1 MISHY
6 LRTAYRI
13 IIKHKTFSLVNVLGL
28 TVGITAA
35 LIIGLYAQHEL
46 SYDHFH
52 QQADQIYLV
61 YKERVTPN
69 GVQPTYD
76 TWVPLLER
84 LQQDFPEVESGTRFN
99 TNREAVVVNN
109 QRFEEEVAYV
119 DPSFFDVFSFPVAL
133 GNDQKPLPNPNS
145 VLLSPEAA
153 HRYFGDQSPIGQTL
167 TLDYETSYT
176 VSGVLAPIPTNSSLQ
191 FDLAVPI
198 QSVPNYSEL
207 ADEWGSSF
215 LSTFVVVSDAEAVAN
230 LETQFPDFI
239 ASVFGKE
246 VQARTNFKLL
256 RLSQSYDTFIGNS
269 QDVYILLCIALGII
283 LIAAI
288 NFMNLSTAQAVERMK
303 EVGMRKVL
311 GASRAQLIRQFLS
324 EAIVMSLIAL
334 GLGVLLVEVS
344 LPWVNQ
350 AFDLKLTF
358 HIGDARVLS
367 GLIGFGLLLGL
378 LSGGYPSLFLSR
390 LRIEASLKGRSSGF
404 RQGLSLRNGLVVAQ
418 FTLSVLLIAGTMI
431 VWKQLTFM
439 KGADMAFEPE
449 NVVVLPVG
457 LRSFEGTTADSAR
470 LQTFKESLGQHSH
483 IQQVSSSAHIPSR
496 WDGWFTFVQPNG
508 WEGDPLRMR
517 VTFADAHYFSTFDID
532 FQEGRSFYEGSE
544 VDRNE
549 SVILNQA
556 ALQAFGWENAQDK
569 FLMLGDREFSVVGV
583 VDDYHFESL
592 RNEVAPILHFYR
604 PPENGVHQYVSLRTD
619 GEDLRE
625 TLDFVEARWSELA
638 SDRPLEYQFLNQNV
652 AQMYEAED
660 RLLTMVSVFSVIAV
674 LIACLGLFALSLNTI
689 LKREK
694 EIGIRKVLGASVPQ
708 LVTMITRDFTRLIIF
723 SFLLATP
730 LVYVL
735 LPRWLEDFAY
745 RTEVGVGVLL
755 VAGGAA
761 IVVAWL
767 TVGAQS
773 IKAALA
779 NPVDSLRSE

>member
-1 MISHY
+1 MIFHY

-13 IIKHKTFSLVNVLGL
+13 IVKHKTFSLVNVLGL

-46 SYDHFH
+46 SYDRFH
-52 QQADQIYLV
+52 QQADEIYLV

-84 LQQDFPEVESGTRFN
+84 LQQDFPEVGSGTRFN
-99 TNREAVVVNN
+99 TNREVVVVND

-119 DPSFFDVFSFPVAL
+119 DPSFFGVFSFPIAR
-133 GNDQKPLPNPNS
+133 GNTQNPLPNPNS
-145 VLLSPEAA
+145 VLISSAAA
-153 HRYFGDQSPIGQTL
+153 HRFFGDQNPIGQTL
-167 TLDYETSYT
+167 TLDYETSYI
-176 VSGVLAPIPTNSSLQ
+176 VSGVLATIPTNSSLQ

-215 LSTFVVVSDAEAVAN
+215 LSTFVVLADNEAVAN
-230 LETQFPDFI
+230 LETQFPDFV
-239 ASVFGKE
+239 ASVFGEE

-256 RLSQSYDTFIGNS
+256 PLSQYYDAFIGNS

-288 NFMNLSTAQAVERMK
+288 NFMNLSTARAVERMK

-311 GASRAQLIRQFLS
+311 GASRAQLVRQFLS

-344 LPWVNQ
+344 LPWINQ
-350 AFDLKLTF
+350 VFDLKLTF

-390 LRIEASLKGRSSGF
+390 LRIEASLKGRSSGS
-404 RQGLSLRNGLVVAQ
+404 RQRLSLRNGLVVAQ

-439 KGADMAFEPE
+439 KEADMAFEPE

-457 LRSFEGTTADSAR
+457 LRSFEGTTADSVR
-470 LQTFKESLGQHSH
+470 LQTFKESLSQHSH

-496 WDGWFTFVQPNG
+496 WDGWFTFVQPKG

-517 VTFADAHYFSTFDID
+517 VTFADAHYFSTFDIN
-532 FQEGRSFYEGSE
+532 FQQGRPFYEGSE

-569 FLMLGDREFSVVGV
+569 FLILGNREFSVVGV

-592 RNEVAPILHFYR
+592 RNKVAPILHFYR
-604 PPENGVHQYVSLRTD
+604 PPENGVHQYISWRTG
-619 GEDLRE
+619 GEDLRT
-625 TLDFVEARWSELA
+625 TLDFVAAQWNELA
-638 SDRPLEYQFLNQNV
+638 PDRPLEYQFLNQNV

-674 LIACLGLFALSLNTI
+674 LIACMGLFALSLNNI
-689 LKREK
+689 LKRKK

-745 RTEVGVGVLL
+745 RTEVGVGILL
-755 VAGGAA
+755 MAGGAA
-761 IVVAWL
+761 LVVAWL
-767 TVGAQS
+767 TVGSQS